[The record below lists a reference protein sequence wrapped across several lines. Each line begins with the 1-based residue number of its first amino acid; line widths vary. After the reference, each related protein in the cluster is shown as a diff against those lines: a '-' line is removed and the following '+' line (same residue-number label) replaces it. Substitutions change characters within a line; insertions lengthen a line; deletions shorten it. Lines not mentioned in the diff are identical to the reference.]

1 VLALTASKTGDR
13 PAPPPIPVDEPTLH
27 AVLGVRRTASDE
39 EIRRAYKRQR
49 EIYAT
54 GSLATVSLLDEKQLA
69 AAQRKLDEAYDT
81 LLDPV
86 RRRAY
91 DLSTFP
97 DPEPLALAATATRPA
112 LAAEQIMLQEEL
124 QREIGPDTE
133 FSGGLL
139 RKVRE
144 SLGLDID
151 HISDKTKI
159 ARSHLQAIE
168 DERFDELPALVY
180 TRGFLGEL
188 AKQLRLDPMQVQRT
202 YLRRLREELAA
213 RGKELV

>member
-1 VLALTASKTGDR
+1 
-13 PAPPPIPVDEPTLH
+13 
-27 AVLGVRRTASDE
+27 
-39 EIRRAYKRQR
+39 
-49 EIYAT
+49 
-54 GSLATVSLLDEKQLA
+54 
-69 AAQRKLDEAYDT
+69 LDEAYDT

-97 DPEPLALAATATRPA
+97 GPEAEGALSARTTRPA
-112 LAAEQIMLQEEL
+112 VDAEKLMLQKEL

-133 FSGGLL
+133 YSGALL

-144 SLGLDID
+144 LLGLELADI
-151 HISDKTKI
+151 SAKTKI
-159 ARSHLQAIE
+159 ARVHLEALE
-168 DERFDELPALVY
+168 DERYGELPALVY

-188 AKQLRLDPMQVQRT
+188 AKQLRLDPVQVQKT
-202 YLRRLREELAA
+202 YLRRMREGLGA